1 MGAALAKDGARD
13 RRGGDEVAAKF
24 GSSLGVT
31 QRQLGVLASSVMP
44 VATSGHIATVRASS
58 AAHAGLRGISSATL
72 DFDKVR
78 FEEQQADWHGA
89 DDLMLS
95 CW

>member
-1 MGAALAKDGARD
+1 MGAALAKDRARD
-13 RRGGDEVAAKF
+13 RREGDEVAAKS
-24 GSSLGVT
+24 GSSLGIT

-44 VATSGHIATVRASS
+44 MASSGHIASARASS
-58 AAHAGLRGISSATL
+58 AAHAGLRGISNSPL
-72 DFDKVR
+72 DFDKVML
-78 FEEQQADWHGA
+78 EEQQADWHGA